1 MGWGGVGRGWYGLGY
16 GAVAGV
22 AVPVA
27 RDMTV
32 ARIDVAR
39 VMGRDVV
46 VGMDKASD
54 IEVAGGRVV
63 VVAGVGWARDVAR
76 GYFDQGYDWDGYGQ
90 G

>member
-32 ARIDVAR
+32 ARIDMAR

-46 VGMDKASD
+46 VGTD
-54 IEVAGGRVV
+54 IEVAGG
-63 VVAGVGWARDVAR
+63 
-76 GYFDQGYDWDGYGQ
+76 QGGCGGGSWLGQ
-90 G
+90 GCGKGLF

>member
-1 MGWGGVGRGWYGLGY
+1 
-16 GAVAGV
+16 
-22 AVPVA
+22 
-27 RDMTV
+27 
-32 ARIDVAR
+32 
-39 VMGRDVV
+39 MGRDVV

>member
-32 ARIDVAR
+32 ARIDMAR

-54 IEVAGGRVV
+54 IEVAGG
-63 VVAGVGWARDVAR
+63 
-76 GYFDQGYDWDGYGQ
+76 QGGCGGGSWLGQ
-90 G
+90 GCGKGLF